1 MSPSHSESDNASVR
15 LSQIPNPFTGS
26 AVGSVWDS
34 QGVDEPSIHSTVF
47 EHLLDTVAASCA
59 GVKDRCVIL
68 YGNAGSGKTHLMRR
82 LRLRLQTPLGTGCKA
97 AFSWIRMQTSPTMI
111 WRHLRRQVVN
121 DLCTEDFGGHRQ
133 IDELLIDKHSR
144 IDSVKSRSL
153 ATVLEHLAH
162 RRHQRDARAWLA
174 GERLPDTALAVLGV
188 PTDEGDEEAF
198 EDECWRMVKELAEF
212 FSPTPLVL
220 CLDQL
225 ESLQSQPGDRAGL
238 FAIGKML
245 ADLND
250 QITNRVVI
258 GCAQTG
264 LIGELDRALPEYS
277 KDRYRV
283 ESLPPLNIEQARA
296 VVRVRLHTAP
306 QIERLRPAGAP
317 DLWPVDPDRL
327 VQLVHPREGVT
338 ARKVLFEC
346 EQMFREAQGLT
357 REVVSTDSFLD
368 AEYAIRMTTAGKRL
382 VGRPEESTEVLSDG
396 IPRLLHLRNFH
407 VHRDA
412 KLRGVDHIASPPEGR
427 PTMVVVANEPAKG
440 GLWQKLERVEK
451 SWDAGTHR
459 LVVFRD
465 ALHPL
470 SVTATKTRDR
480 LRSLEQRGARVL
492 SPSIE
497 ALAALD
503 AMRGLLGDAD
513 SGDLAAGGDSLAP
526 ATVEDWIRRH
536 MPDVLAQTLDGITG
550 VAQPQTRNEA
560 GGPGEVAADLPGAEL
575 LRDLIDCISEHK
587 VAPIDELAGILGR
600 AAKEIEVCVMAN
612 PDAFG
617 LLGGDR
623 KVVFEKIPFE
633 TGT

>member
-1 MSPSHSESDNASVR
+1 MPPSHFGPDNGSIG

-47 EHLLDTVAASCA
+47 EHLLNLVAGSCA

-82 LRLRLQTPLGTGCKA
+82 LRLRLQMPVTGGCVA
-97 AFSWIRMQTSPTMI
+97 AFSWIRMQTSPAMM
-111 WRHLRRQVVN
+111 WRHLRRQMVN
-121 DLCTEDFGGHRQ
+121 DLCTEDFGGRRQ
-133 IDELLIDKHSR
+133 IDELLIDRHSK
-144 IDSVKSRSL
+144 IDNVRSRSL

-162 RRHQRDARAWLA
+162 RRNQRDARAWLA
-174 GERLPDTALAVLGV
+174 GERLPDAALAALGL
-188 PTDEGDEEAF
+188 PTDDGDEEAF
-198 EDECWRMVKELAEF
+198 EDECWRIVRELADF
-212 FSPTPLVL
+212 LSPTPLVL

-225 ESLQSQPGDRAGL
+225 ESLQNQPGDRAGL
-238 FAIGKML
+238 FAIGKLL
-245 ADLND
+245 ADIHD
-250 QITNRVVI
+250 QIRNRVVI

-264 LIGELDRALPEYS
+264 LVGELDKALPEYF

-283 ESLPPLNIEQARA
+283 ESLPPLNIEQAQA
-296 VVRVRLHTAP
+296 VVRVRLRTAP
-306 QIERLRPAGAP
+306 QLEQLRPKSAS

-327 VQLVHPREGVT
+327 VKLVHPREGVT

-346 EQMFREAQGLT
+346 EQMFREAQGVM
-357 REVVSTDSFLD
+357 REVVSVDSFLD
-368 AEYAIRMTTAGKRL
+368 AEYAARVAAAGKRL

-396 IPRLLHLRNFH
+396 IPRLLNLRNFGAS
-407 VHRDA
+407 RDA
-412 KLRGVDHIASPPEGR
+412 GLRGVDHIATPPEGR
-427 PTMVVVANEPAKG
+427 PAMVVVANEPSRG
-440 GLWQKLERVEK
+440 GLWQKLDRVGNA
-451 SWDAGTHR
+451 WDAGTHG

-470 SVTATKTRDR
+470 SANAASTKER
-480 LRSLEQRGARVL
+480 LRKLEQRGARVIT
-492 SPSIE
+492 PSIE

-503 AMRGLLGDAD
+503 AMRSLLGDAD
-513 SGDLAAGGDSLAP
+513 SGDLAVGGDSVAP

-536 MPDVLAQTLDGITG
+536 MPHVVAQTLDEITG
-550 VAQPQTRNEA
+550 GAAPQTPGKVGEEAVAPA
-560 GGPGEVAADLPGAEL
+560 GGEL

-600 AAKEIEVCVMAN
+600 EAKEIEACVMAN

-633 TGT
+633 TGA